1 MEAMQKAQPVGY
13 IRLANSRGYELKYA
27 RSNALPDGTRQVVI
41 ALDRPLSFGE
51 VLGSTVDTQQY
62 NFAFVELRFPTKG
75 KGEGKLAPATMISID
90 RTTGQ
95 IEIEN
100 YTTQPVRLSSIT
112 SKVEEIALRMGGAP
126 FADRLPPAPVPRPLP
141 VRKPLQPRC
150 TGPCCPLSPRIVDS
164 EIDPASFA
172 TKDSGAAARRQVV
185 GLSSA
190 LPGRPLPRTRRTRIC
205 REIRDSEAEA
215 VLAWARTSHDPGI
228 ARCRIP
234 GDRSR
239 TEE

>member
-1 MEAMQKAQPVGY
+1 VSAATVFAEDAKPIETFMAYAVSQNVNKTSVVRIGVQRWSTDAERSGYLTILRDKGQPALMEAMQKAQPVGY

-62 NFAFVELRFPTKG
+62 NFAFVELRFPAKG

-112 SKVEEIALRMGGAP
+112 SKVEE
-126 FADRLPPAPVPRPLP
+126 
-141 VRKPLQPRC
+141 K
-150 TGPCCPLSPRIVDS
+150 
-164 EIDPASFA
+164 
-172 TKDSGAAARRQVV
+172 K
-185 GLSSA
+185 
-190 LPGRPLPRTRRTRIC
+190 
-205 REIRDSEAEA
+205 
-215 VLAWARTSHDPGI
+215 
-228 ARCRIP
+228 
-234 GDRSR
+234 
-239 TEE
+239 